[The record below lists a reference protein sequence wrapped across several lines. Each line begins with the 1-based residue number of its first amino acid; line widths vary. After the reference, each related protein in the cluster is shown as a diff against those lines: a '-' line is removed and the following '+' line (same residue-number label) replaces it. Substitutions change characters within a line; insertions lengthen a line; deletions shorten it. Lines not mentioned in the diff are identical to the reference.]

1 MAAGVG
7 WAGNF
12 SQNAPESFLKAA
24 KYLVEETG
32 AEINVSD
39 SHGYTP
45 LMGASFRGDNEVVQ
59 YLIDHGAKIDAR
71 TEKGWSA
78 SDMANGPCCFAIG
91 GSLPPPHPET
101 VAFLLK
107 LGAPEL
113 LKHDGEETLGI
124 NDRNRYQ
131 KPSAKKPEEEAAKP
145 EVKP

>member
-24 KYLVEETG
+24 KYLVEEIG
-32 AEINVSD
+32 AEVNTQDIR
-39 SHGYTP
+39 GYTP
-45 LMGASFRGDNEVVQ
+45 LMGAAFRGDNEVVQ
-59 YLIDHGAKIDAR
+59 YLIDHGAKMDAR

-107 LGAPEL
+107 IGAPEL

-124 NDRNRYQ
+124 NDRYRNL
-131 KPSAKKPEEEAAKP
+131 AKKPEEAAKP
-145 EVKP
+145 EEKP